1 MIRLLVILLLILANG
16 FFSMSEIAIVSFK
29 KIRID
34 KFADK
39 HPKAVRKA
47 LFLQDHQEEFL
58 ASIQVSI
65 TLISLLTG
73 FIGGAS
79 FSPYLE
85 PLFLWMGASA
95 RLSATIALVISFS
108 LITFVTI
115 VVGELVPKTIALS
128 KPERV
133 AVAIAPTMNFF
144 RLLFKPAVAALSSTT
159 ALIDKML
166 GVKENEDHLTEDEL
180 LDMIKEAGET
190 DVIEEEQS
198 EMHENIFTFAD
209 KRAIHVMIHRSE
221 IEWIDVNLPQED
233 FINQLYD
240 FSVSRVL
247 VCDKHVENY
256 LGVLNV
262 KDFFKELRKNG
273 NVDVRTLLDEPLV
286 FTENTD
292 AQDILNE
299 FRKHQYY
306 FGIVVDEFGDL
317 AGIVTLHDI
326 IENIVGEMPE
336 EEEIVEPDVTE
347 CEDHSVLVKGDAPI
361 DVLTDVIDDYEVD
374 YDEIDYSTVAG
385 FVVDHLET
393 IPKEGDSFEFMGYLI
408 EIVRMDHNRIDEVR
422 VSLKDDDVVNEDDA
436 VKR

>member
-29 KIRID
+29 RIRID
-34 KFADK
+34 KYAEK

-47 LFLQDHQEEFL
+47 LFLQEHQEEFL
-58 ASIQVSI
+58 ASIQVCS
-65 TLISLLTG
+65 TVTSLLTG
-73 FIGGAS
+73 FIGGAAL
-79 FSPYLE
+79 SPYLE
-85 PLFLWMGASA
+85 VLFLWMHVSA
-95 RLSATIALVISFS
+95 PLAATAALIIGF
-108 LITFVTI
+108 LIVTFITI
-115 VVGELVPKTIALS
+115 VLGELVPKTIGLS
-128 KPERV
+128 RPERV
-133 AVAIAPTMNFF
+133 SVAVAPIMDFI
-144 RLLFKPAVAALSSTT
+144 RVVFKPAVKALSGTT
-159 ALIDKML
+159 VLIDKIL
-166 GVKENEDHLTEDEL
+166 GVKAGEDHITEDEL

-221 IEWIDVNLPQED
+221 IEWIDVNLPREE

-240 FSVSRVL
+240 CAVSRVL

-262 KDFFKELRKNG
+262 KDFFKELRKNAE
-273 NVDVRTLLDEPLV
+273 VDVREMLDEPLV

-292 AQDILNE
+292 AQDILNT
-299 FRKHQYY
+299 FRQKQYY

-317 AGIVTLHDI
+317 AGIVTLHDL
-326 IENIVGEMPE
+326 IESIVGEMPE
-336 EEEIVEPDVTE
+336 EEEIVEPDITE
-347 CEDHSVLVKGDAPI
+347 CDDHSVLVKGDAPI
-361 DVLTDVIDDYEVD
+361 DVLTDVIDGYEVD

-385 FVVDHLET
+385 FVVEHLET
-393 IPKEGDSFEFMGYLI
+393 IPKEGDSFNFMDYRI

-422 VSLKDDDVVNEDDA
+422 VKYVADSETESE
-436 VKR
+436 

>member
-1 MIRLLVILLLILANG
+1 
-16 FFSMSEIAIVSFK
+16 MSEIAIVSFK

-39 HPKAVRKA
+39 FPKAVRKA

-58 ASIQVSI
+58 ASIQVCS
-65 TLISLLTG
+65 TVTSLLTG
-73 FIGGAS
+73 FIGGAAL
-79 FSPYLE
+79 SPYLE
-85 PLFLWMGASA
+85 VLFRWMNMSESLAASA
-95 RLSATIALVISFS
+95 ALIIGF
-108 LITFVTI
+108 LIVTFITI
-115 VVGELVPKTIALS
+115 VLGELVPKTIGLS

-133 AVAIAPTMNFF
+133 SVVVAPIMNFI
-144 RLLFKPAVAALSSTT
+144 RVIFKPAVKALSGTT
-159 ALIDKML
+159 VLIDKIL
-166 GVKENEDHLTEDEL
+166 GVKANEDHLTEDEL
-180 LDMIKEAGET
+180 LDIIKEAGET

-198 EMHENIFTFAD
+198 EMHENIFSFAD

-221 IEWIDVNLPQED
+221 IEWIDVNLPQEE
-233 FINQLYD
+233 FIKQLYD

-256 LGVLNV
+256 LGVLNI
-262 KDFFKELRKNG
+262 KDFFMELNKEGAADIRSM
-273 NVDVRTLLDEPLV
+273 LDEPLV

-292 AQDILNE
+292 AQDILNA
-299 FRKHQYY
+299 FRQKQYY

-336 EEEIVEPDVTE
+336 EEEVVEPDVTE
-347 CEDHSVLVKGDAPI
+347 CEDHTVLVKGDAPI
-361 DVLTDVIDDYEVD
+361 DVLTDVIDGYEVD

-385 FVVDHLET
+385 FVVEHLET
-393 IPKEGDSFEFMGYLI
+393 IPKEGDSFQFMSYKI

-422 VSLKDDDVVNEDDA
+422 VSQQI
-436 VKR
+436 

>member
-1 MIRLLVILLLILANG
+1 MVRLLVILLLILANG

-29 KIRID
+29 RIRID
-34 KFADK
+34 KYAEK

-58 ASIQVSI
+58 AAIQVSI

-79 FSPYLE
+79 LSPYLE
-85 PLFLWMGASA
+85 PLFLWMGASEG
-95 RLSATIALVISFS
+95 LATSLALVISFTVV
-108 LITFVTI
+108 TFVTI
-115 VVGELVPKTIALS
+115 VIGELVPKTIALS

-133 AVAIAPTMNFF
+133 AVAVAPAMNFF
-144 RLLFKPAVAALSSTT
+144 RILFKPIVSLLSSTT
-159 ALIDKML
+159 TLIDKML

-198 EMHENIFTFAD
+198 EMHENIFSFAD

-221 IEWIDVNLPQED
+221 IEWIDVNLPKEE
-233 FINQLYD
+233 FINQLFD

-256 LGVLNV
+256 LGVLNI
-262 KDFFKELRKNG
+262 KDFFMELHKSG
-273 NVDVRTLLDEPLV
+273 DVDVRDLLDEPLV
-286 FTENTD
+286 FPENTE

-299 FRKHQYY
+299 FRKAQFY
-306 FGIVVDEFGDL
+306 FGVVVDEFGDL

-326 IENIVGEMPE
+326 MESIVGEMPE
-336 EEEIVEPDVTE
+336 EEEVVEPDITE
-347 CEDHSVLVKGDAPI
+347 CDDHSFLVKGDAPI
-361 DVLTDVIDDYEVD
+361 DVLTDVIDGYEVD

-385 FVVDHLET
+385 FVFERFEA
-393 IPKEGDSFEFMGYLI
+393 IPREGDSFEFMGHRV

-422 VSLKDDDVVNEDDA
+422 V
-436 VKR
+436 VKL

>member
-95 RLSATIALVISFS
+95 SLATSIALVISFTAV
-108 LITFVTI
+108 TFVTI
-115 VVGELVPKTIALS
+115 VIGELVPKTIALS

-133 AVAIAPTMNFF
+133 AVAIAPAMNFF
-144 RLLFKPAVAALSSTT
+144 RILFKPAVALLSSTT

-221 IEWIDVNLPQED
+221 IEWIDVNLPREE

-240 FSVSRVL
+240 CSVSRVL

-262 KDFFKELRKNG
+262 KDFFKELRKNSD
-273 NVDVRTLLDEPLV
+273 VDVREMLDEPLV

-292 AQDILNE
+292 AQDILNT
-299 FRKHQYY
+299 FRQKQYY

-317 AGIVTLHDI
+317 AGIVTLHDL
-326 IENIVGEMPE
+326 IESIVGEMPE
-336 EEEIVEPDVTE
+336 EEEIVEPDITE
-347 CEDHSVLVKGDAPI
+347 CDDHSVLVKGDAPI
-361 DVLTDVIDDYEVD
+361 DVLTDVIDGYEVD

-385 FVVDHLET
+385 FMVEHLET
-393 IPKEGDSFEFMGYLI
+393 IPKVGDAFDFMGYHL
-408 EIVRMDHNRIDEVR
+408 EIVKMDHNRIDEVR
-422 VSLKDDDVVNEDDA
+422 VKYVADPEKESE
-436 VKR
+436 

>member
-1 MIRLLVILLLILANG
+1 MIRLIVILLLILANG

-34 KFADK
+34 KFAEK

-58 ASIQVSI
+58 ASIQVCS
-65 TLISLLTG
+65 TLTSLLTG
-73 FIGGAS
+73 FIGGSALA
-79 FSPYLE
+79 PYLE
-85 PLFLWMGASA
+85 VLFLWMHMSA
-95 RLSATIALVISFS
+95 PLAATAALVIGF
-108 LITFVTI
+108 IIVTFITI
-115 VVGELVPKTIALS
+115 VLGELVPKTIGLS

-133 AVAIAPTMNFF
+133 SIAVSPIMNFI
-144 RLLFKPAVAALSSTT
+144 RVLFKPAVKALSGTT
-159 ALIDKML
+159 VLIDKIL
-166 GVKENEDHLTEDEL
+166 GVKANEDHLTEDEL
-180 LDMIKEAGET
+180 LDIIKEAGET

-198 EMHENIFTFAD
+198 EMHENIFSFAD

-221 IEWIDVNLPQED
+221 IEWIDVNLPQEE
-233 FINQLYD
+233 FINQLFD

-256 LGVLNV
+256 LGVLNI

-273 NVDVRTLLDEPLV
+273 NVDVRSLLDEPLV

-336 EEEIVEPDVTE
+336 EEEVVEPDVTE

-361 DVLTDVIDDYEVD
+361 DVLTDVIEDYEVD

-393 IPKEGDSFEFMGYLI
+393 IPKEGDSFVFMGYLI

-422 VSLKDDDVVNEDDA
+422 VSVNDETMT
-436 VKR
+436 R

>member
-29 KIRID
+29 RIRID
-34 KFADK
+34 KYAEK

-47 LFLQDHQEEFL
+47 LFLQEHQEEFL
-58 ASIQVSI
+58 ASIQVCS
-65 TLISLLTG
+65 TVTSLLTG
-73 FIGGAS
+73 FIGGSAL
-79 FSPYLE
+79 SPYLE
-85 PLFLWMGASA
+85 VLFLWMGMSEPLSASA
-95 RLSATIALVISFS
+95 ALVIGF
-108 LITFVTI
+108 LIVTYITI
-115 VVGELVPKTIALS
+115 VFGELVPKTIGLS
-128 KPERV
+128 KPEKVSVVV
-133 AVAIAPTMNFF
+133 APIMNFI
-144 RLLFKPAVAALSSTT
+144 RIVFKPAVKALSGTT
-159 ALIDKML
+159 VLIDKIL
-166 GVKENEDHLTEDEL
+166 GVKANEDHITEDEL

-221 IEWIDVNLPQED
+221 IEWIDVNLPREE

-240 FSVSRVL
+240 CSVSRVL

-262 KDFFKELRKNG
+262 KDFFKELRKNSD
-273 NVDVRTLLDEPLV
+273 VDVREMLDEPLV

-292 AQDILNE
+292 AQDILNT
-299 FRKHQYY
+299 FRQKQYY

-317 AGIVTLHDI
+317 AGIVTLHDL
-326 IENIVGEMPE
+326 IESIVGEMPE
-336 EEEIVEPDVTE
+336 EEEIVEPDITE
-347 CEDHSVLVKGDAPI
+347 CDDHSVLVKGDAPI
-361 DVLTDVIDDYEVD
+361 DVLTDVIDGYEVD

-385 FVVDHLET
+385 FVMEQLET
-393 IPKEGDSFEFMGYLI
+393 IPKEGDSFDFMGYHI

-422 VSLKDDDVVNEDDA
+422 VKYVADPEKESE
-436 VKR
+436 

>member
-1 MIRLLVILLLILANG
+1 MVRLLVILLLILANG

-29 KIRID
+29 RIRID
-34 KFADK
+34 KYAEK

-58 ASIQVSI
+58 AAIQVSI

-79 FSPYLE
+79 LSPYLE
-85 PLFLWMGASA
+85 PLFLWMGASEG
-95 RLSATIALVISFS
+95 LATSLALVISFTVV
-108 LITFVTI
+108 TFVTI
-115 VVGELVPKTIALS
+115 VIGELVPKTIALS

-133 AVAIAPTMNFF
+133 AVAVAPAMNFF
-144 RLLFKPAVAALSSTT
+144 RILFKPIVSLLSSTT
-159 ALIDKML
+159 TLIDKIL
-166 GVKENEDHLTEDEL
+166 GVKANDDHITEDEL
-180 LDMIKEAGET
+180 LDIIKEAGET

-198 EMHENIFTFAD
+198 EMHENIFSFAD

-221 IEWIDVNLPQED
+221 IEWIDVNLPKEE
-233 FINQLYD
+233 FINQMFD

-256 LGVLNV
+256 LGVLNI

-273 NVDVRTLLDEPLV
+273 DVDVRELLDEPLV
-286 FTENTD
+286 FPENTE

-299 FRKHQYY
+299 FRKAQFY
-306 FGIVVDEFGDL
+306 FGVVVDEFGDL

-326 IENIVGEMPE
+326 IESIVGEMPE
-336 EEEIVEPDVTE
+336 EEEVVEPDITE
-347 CEDHSVLVKGDAPI
+347 CDDHSFLVKGDAPI
-361 DVLTDVIDDYEVD
+361 DVLTDVIDGYEVD

-385 FVVDHLET
+385 FVFERFEA
-393 IPKEGDSFEFMGYLI
+393 IPKEGDSFEFMGHRI

-422 VSLKDDDVVNEDDA
+422 V
-436 VKR
+436 VKL

>member
-1 MIRLLVILLLILANG
+1 MVRLLVILLLILANG

-29 KIRID
+29 RIRID
-34 KFADK
+34 KFAEK
-39 HPKAVRKA
+39 HPKAVCKA

-58 ASIQVSI
+58 ASIQVGI

-79 FSPYLE
+79 LSPYLE
-85 PLFLWMGASA
+85 PLFLWMGVSA
-95 RLSATIALVISFS
+95 GLAKSIALVISFTV
-108 LITFVTI
+108 ITFVTI
-115 VVGELVPKTIALS
+115 VIGELVPKTIALS

-133 AVAIAPTMNFF
+133 AVAVAPAMNFF
-144 RLLFKPAVAALSSTT
+144 RILFKPIVSLLSSTT
-159 ALIDKML
+159 TLIDKML

-198 EMHENIFTFAD
+198 EMHENIFSFAD

-221 IEWIDVNLPQED
+221 IEWIDVNLPKEE
-233 FINQLYD
+233 FINQLFD

-256 LGVLNV
+256 LGVLNI
-262 KDFFKELRKNG
+262 KDFFMELRKSG
-273 NVDVRTLLDEPLV
+273 DVDVRDLLDEPLV
-286 FTENTD
+286 FPENTE

-299 FRKHQYY
+299 FRKAQFY
-306 FGIVVDEFGDL
+306 FGVVVDEFGDL

-326 IENIVGEMPE
+326 MESIVGEMPE
-336 EEEIVEPDVTE
+336 EEEVVEPDVTE
-347 CEDHSVLVKGDAPI
+347 CDDHSFLVRGDAPI
-361 DVLTDVIDDYEVD
+361 DVLTDVIDGYEVD

-385 FVVDHLET
+385 FVFERFEA
-393 IPKEGDSFEFMGYLI
+393 IPREGDSFEFMGHRV

-422 VSLKDDDVVNEDDA
+422 V
-436 VKR
+436 VKL

>member
-34 KFADK
+34 KYAGK

-58 ASIQVSI
+58 AAIQVSI

-79 FSPYLE
+79 LSPYLE

-95 RLSATIALVISFS
+95 GLATSIALVISF
-108 LITFVTI
+108 IVVTFVTI
-115 VVGELVPKTIALS
+115 VIGELVPKTIALS

-133 AVAIAPTMNFF
+133 AVAVAPAMNFF
-144 RLLFKPAVAALSSTT
+144 RLLFKPAVAALSGTT
-159 ALIDKML
+159 SLIDKML
-166 GVKENEDHLTEDEL
+166 GVKENSDHLTEDEL
-180 LDMIKEAGET
+180 LDIIKEAGET

-198 EMHENIFTFAD
+198 ELHENIFSFSD
-209 KRAIHVMIHRSE
+209 KRAIHIMIHRSE
-221 IEWIDVNLPQED
+221 IEWIDINLTQEE
-233 FINQLYD
+233 FINQLYG
-240 FSVSRVL
+240 FSFSRIL
-247 VCDKHVENY
+247 VCDKHVDKY

-262 KDFFKELRKNG
+262 KDFFMELRKNG
-273 NVDVRTLLDEPLV
+273 QVDVRSMLDEPLV

-292 AQDILNE
+292 AQDILTE
-299 FRKHQYY
+299 FRKSQYY

-326 IENIVGEMPE
+326 LESIVGEVPE
-336 EEEIVEPDVTE
+336 EEEVVEPDVTE
-347 CEDHSVLVKGDAPI
+347 CEDHSFLVKGDAPI
-361 DVLTDVIDDYEVD
+361 DVLTDVIDGYEVD

-385 FVVDHLET
+385 FVFEQFET
-393 IPKEGDSFEFMGYLI
+393 IPKEGDTFEFMGHQV
-408 EIVRMDHNRIDEVR
+408 EIVKMDHNRIEEVR
-422 VSLKDDDVVNEDDA
+422 VKA
-436 VKR
+436 VGDSEEA

>member
-1 MIRLLVILLLILANG
+1 MVRLLVILLLILANG

-29 KIRID
+29 RIRID
-34 KFADK
+34 KFAEK
-39 HPKAVRKA
+39 HPKAVCKA

-58 ASIQVSI
+58 ASIQVGI

-79 FSPYLE
+79 LSPYIE
-85 PLFLWMGASA
+85 PLFLWMGVSA
-95 RLSATIALVISFS
+95 GLAKSIALVISFTV
-108 LITFVTI
+108 ITFVTI
-115 VVGELVPKTIALS
+115 VIGELVPKTIALS

-133 AVAIAPTMNFF
+133 AVAVAPAMNFF
-144 RLLFKPAVAALSSTT
+144 RILFKPIVSLLSSTT
-159 ALIDKML
+159 TLIDKML

-198 EMHENIFTFAD
+198 EMHENIFSFAD

-221 IEWIDVNLPQED
+221 IEWIDVNLPKEE
-233 FINQLYD
+233 FINQLFD

-256 LGVLNV
+256 LGVLNI
-262 KDFFKELRKNG
+262 KDFFMELHKSG
-273 NVDVRTLLDEPLV
+273 DVDVRDLLDEPLV
-286 FTENTD
+286 FPENTE

-299 FRKHQYY
+299 FRKAQFY
-306 FGIVVDEFGDL
+306 FGVVVDEFGDL

-326 IENIVGEMPE
+326 MESIVGEMPE
-336 EEEIVEPDVTE
+336 EEEVVEPDVTE
-347 CEDHSVLVKGDAPI
+347 CDDHSFLVRGDAPI
-361 DVLTDVIDDYEVD
+361 DVLKDVIDGYEVD

-385 FVVDHLET
+385 FVFERFEA
-393 IPKEGDSFEFMGYLI
+393 IPREGDSFEFMGHRV

-422 VSLKDDDVVNEDDA
+422 V
-436 VKR
+436 VKL

>member
-1 MIRLLVILLLILANG
+1 MVRLLVILLLILANG

-29 KIRID
+29 RIRID
-34 KFADK
+34 KYAEK

-58 ASIQVSI
+58 AAIQVSI

-79 FSPYLE
+79 LSPYLE
-85 PLFLWMGASA
+85 PLFLWMGASEG
-95 RLSATIALVISFS
+95 LATSLALVISFTV
-108 LITFVTI
+108 ITFVTI
-115 VVGELVPKTIALS
+115 VIGELVPKTIALS

-133 AVAIAPTMNFF
+133 AVAVAPAMNFF
-144 RLLFKPAVAALSSTT
+144 RILFKPIVSLLSSTT
-159 ALIDKML
+159 TLIDKML

-198 EMHENIFTFAD
+198 EMHENIFSFAD

-221 IEWIDVNLPQED
+221 IEWIDVNLPKEE
-233 FINQLYD
+233 FINQLFD

-256 LGVLNV
+256 LGVLNI
-262 KDFFKELRKNG
+262 KDFFMELRKSG
-273 NVDVRTLLDEPLV
+273 DVDVRELLDEPLV
-286 FTENTD
+286 FTENTE

-299 FRKHQYY
+299 FRKAQFY
-306 FGIVVDEFGDL
+306 FGVVVDEFGDL

-326 IENIVGEMPE
+326 MESIVGEMPE
-336 EEEIVEPDVTE
+336 EEEVVEPDITE
-347 CEDHSVLVKGDAPI
+347 CDDHSFLVKGDAPI
-361 DVLTDVIDDYEVD
+361 DVLTDVIDGYEVD

-385 FVVDHLET
+385 FVFERFEA
-393 IPKEGDSFEFMGYLI
+393 IPKEGDSFEFMGHRI

-422 VSLKDDDVVNEDDA
+422 V
-436 VKR
+436 VKL

>member
-1 MIRLLVILLLILANG
+1 MIRLIVILLLILANG

-34 KFADK
+34 KFAEK
-39 HPKAVRKA
+39 HPKSVRKA

-79 FSPYLE
+79 LSPYLE

-115 VVGELVPKTIALS
+115 VIGELVPKTIALS

-144 RLLFKPAVAALSSTT
+144 RLLFKPAVAALSGTT

-221 IEWIDVNLPQED
+221 IEWIDVNLPQEE
-233 FINQLYD
+233 FIKQLYD

-256 LGVLNV
+256 LGVLNI

-273 NVDVRTLLDEPLV
+273 NVDVRSLLDEPLV

-336 EEEIVEPDVTE
+336 EEEVVEPDVTE

-361 DVLTDVIDDYEVD
+361 DVLTDVIEDYEVD

-393 IPKEGDSFEFMGYLI
+393 IPKEGDSFVFMGYLI

-422 VSLKDDDVVNEDDA
+422 VSVNDETMI
-436 VKR
+436 R

>member
-1 MIRLLVILLLILANG
+1 MIRLIVILLLILANG

-34 KFADK
+34 KFAEK
-39 HPKAVRKA
+39 HPKSVRKA

-79 FSPYLE
+79 LSPYLE

-115 VVGELVPKTIALS
+115 VIGELVPKTIALS

-144 RLLFKPAVAALSSTT
+144 RLLFKPAVAALSGTT

-180 LDMIKEAGET
+180 LDMIKEAGEA

-221 IEWIDVNLPQED
+221 IEWIDVNLPQEE
-233 FINQLYD
+233 FIKQLYD

-385 FVVDHLET
+385 FVVEHLET

-422 VSLKDDDVVNEDDA
+422 VSVNDEA
-436 VKR
+436 MTR

>member
-16 FFSMSEIAIVSFK
+16 FFSMSEIAIVSFR

-34 KFADK
+34 KYAEK

-47 LFLQDHQEEFL
+47 LFLQEHQEEFL
-58 ASIQVSI
+58 ASIQVCS
-65 TLISLLTG
+65 TVTSLLTG
-73 FIGGAS
+73 FIGGAAL
-79 FSPYLE
+79 SPYLE
-85 PLFLWMGASA
+85 TLFLWMHISAPVAASA
-95 RLSATIALVISFS
+95 ALIIGF
-108 LITFVTI
+108 LIVTFITI
-115 VVGELVPKTIALS
+115 VLGELVPKTIGLS

-133 AVAIAPTMNFF
+133 SVAVAPIMNFI
-144 RLLFKPAVAALSSTT
+144 RIVFKPAVKALSGATV
-159 ALIDKML
+159 LIDKIL
-166 GVKENEDHLTEDEL
+166 GVKANEDHLTEDEL

-198 EMHENIFTFAD
+198 EMHENIFTFSD

-221 IEWIDVNLPQED
+221 IEWIDVNLPQEE
-233 FINQLYD
+233 FIKQLYD

-256 LGVLNV
+256 LGVLNI
-262 KDFFKELRKNG
+262 KDFFMELQKNG
-273 NVDVRTLLDEPLV
+273 TADVRSMLDEPLV

-299 FRKHQYY
+299 FRQKQYY

-336 EEEIVEPDVTE
+336 EEEIVEPDVTD
-347 CEDHSVLVKGDAPI
+347 CGNHTFLVRGDAPI
-361 DVLTDVIDDYEVD
+361 DVLTDVIDGYEVD
-374 YDEIDYSTVAG
+374 YDEIDYSSVAG

-393 IPKEGDSFEFMGYLI
+393 IPKEGDSFEFMGYQI
-408 EIVRMDHNRIDEVR
+408 EIVRMDHNRIDEVK
-422 VSLKDDDVVNEDDA
+422 VWLKVDPE
-436 VKR
+436 

>member
-1 MIRLLVILLLILANG
+1 MIRLLVILLLILLNG

-34 KFADK
+34 KYAAK
-39 HPKAVRKA
+39 HPNAVRKA
-47 LFLQDHQEEFL
+47 LYLQEAQEEFL
-58 ASIQVSI
+58 ASIQVCS
-65 TLISLLTG
+65 TVTSLLTG
-73 FIGGAS
+73 FIGGAAL
-79 FSPYLE
+79 SPYLE
-85 PLFLWMGASA
+85 VLFRWMHMSEPLAASA
-95 RLSATIALVISFS
+95 ALIIGF
-108 LITFVTI
+108 LIVTFITI
-115 VVGELVPKTIALS
+115 VLGELVPKTMGLS
-128 KPERV
+128 QPERV
-133 AVAIAPTMNFF
+133 SVAVAPIMNFI
-144 RLLFKPAVAALSSTT
+144 RVVFKPAVKALSGTT
-159 ALIDKML
+159 VLIDKIL
-166 GVKENEDHLTEDEL
+166 GVKAGEDHLTEDEL

-198 EMHENIFTFAD
+198 EMHENIFSFAD

-221 IEWIDVNLPQED
+221 IEWIDVNLPQEE
-233 FINQLYD
+233 FIKQLYD

-256 LGVLNV
+256 LGVLNI
-262 KDFFKELRKNG
+262 KDFFMELRKEG
-273 NVDVRTLLDEPLV
+273 TADVRSMLDEPLV

-292 AQDILNE
+292 AQDILNA
-299 FRKHQYY
+299 FRQKQYY

-336 EEEIVEPDVTE
+336 EEEVVEPDVTE

-361 DVLTDVIDDYEVD
+361 DVLTDVIDGYEVD

-393 IPKEGDSFEFMGYLI
+393 IPKVGDSFEFMGYII
-408 EIVRMDHNRIDEVR
+408 EIVRMDHNRIDEVKIR
-422 VSLKDDDVVNEDDA
+422 ILPEEL
-436 VKR
+436 

>member
-34 KFADK
+34 KFTDK

-79 FSPYLE
+79 LSPYLE

-221 IEWIDVNLPQED
+221 IEWIDVNLPQEE
-233 FINQLYD
+233 FIKQLYD

-256 LGVLNV
+256 LGVLNI

-385 FVVDHLET
+385 FVVDHLEA

-422 VSLKDDDVVNEDDA
+422 VSLKDDDAMNEEDT

>member
-1 MIRLLVILLLILANG
+1 
-16 FFSMSEIAIVSFK
+16 MSEIAIVSFK

-39 HPKAVRKA
+39 FPKAVRKA

-58 ASIQVSI
+58 ASIQVCS
-65 TLISLLTG
+65 TVTSLLTG
-73 FIGGAS
+73 FIGGAAL
-79 FSPYLE
+79 SPYLE
-85 PLFLWMGASA
+85 VLFRWMNMSESLAASA
-95 RLSATIALVISFS
+95 ALIIGF
-108 LITFVTI
+108 LIVTFITI
-115 VVGELVPKTIALS
+115 VLGELVPKTIGLS

-133 AVAIAPTMNFF
+133 SVVVAPIMNFI
-144 RLLFKPAVAALSSTT
+144 RVIFKPAVKALSGTT
-159 ALIDKML
+159 VLIDKIL
-166 GVKENEDHLTEDEL
+166 GVKANEDHLTEDEL
-180 LDMIKEAGET
+180 LDIIKEAGET

-198 EMHENIFTFAD
+198 EMHENIFSFAD

-221 IEWIDVNLPQED
+221 IEWIDVNLPQEE
-233 FINQLYD
+233 FIKQLYD

-256 LGVLNV
+256 LGVLNI
-262 KDFFKELRKNG
+262 KDFFMELNKEGAADIRSM
-273 NVDVRTLLDEPLV
+273 LDEPLV

-292 AQDILNE
+292 AQDILNA
-299 FRKHQYY
+299 FRQKQYY

-336 EEEIVEPDVTE
+336 EEEVVEPDVTE
-347 CEDHSVLVKGDAPI
+347 CEDHTVLVKGDAPI
-361 DVLTDVIDDYEVD
+361 DVLTDVIDGYEVD

-385 FVVDHLET
+385 FVVEHLET
-393 IPKEGDSFEFMGYLI
+393 IPKEGDSFQFMSYKI

-422 VSLKDDDVVNEDDA
+422 VKWQSEDE
-436 VKR
+436 